1 MTSLLIMERVLLK
14 WLEET
19 IKRLLQMIIHNMLRD
34 TVQINLSNL
43 IPLSYVLKYYHIFSW
58 CQHAFWNPQIPLR
71 FPRRACLL
79 PEAWRKDKMNRF
91 SRQQLQ
97 LGKIKQKTKTTK
109 KIGSGRGEG
118 GRPRENIWL
127 NLTKLIF
134 YFK

>member
-1 MTSLLIMERVLLK
+1 
-14 WLEET
+14 
-19 IKRLLQMIIHNMLRD
+19 
-34 TVQINLSNL
+34 
-43 IPLSYVLKYYHIFSW
+43 
-58 CQHAFWNPQIPLR
+58 
-71 FPRRACLL
+71 
-79 PEAWRKDKMNRF
+79 MNRF

-134 YFK
+134 YVKCGASMVNALQHLVSTL